1 MLGHDA
7 GNGFPM
13 QGDRDFFPLLH
24 LLEVIWQMPAQ
35 FGDIDLGHD
44 ESCSVQIFCIFWGW
58 RDE

>member
-1 MLGHDA
+1 
-7 GNGFPM
+7 
-13 QGDRDFFPLLH
+13 LLH